1 MKQDG
6 DTIRIDMLVI
16 PPFYENTYVL
26 SREDKSRVVII
37 DPGDDADA
45 ILRLL
50 KENNKTPDI
59 ILLTHGHM
67 DHIGGISRVKD
78 AFPDVRIGLHPDDLP
93 LYRSLPEQPSWL
105 GLDTQYTIPPE
116 PDLDLEHEQIL
127 TLAGIE
133 IKVIHTPGHTPGSC
147 CFLVDDNLFT
157 GDTLFQGSIGRTDL
171 PGGSYSD
178 IIRSIMTRIVPLGDH
193 ITVYPGHGP
202 SSTIGKERL
211 SNPFLQ
217 VPYVPL

>member
-1 MKQDG
+1 MNQANG
-6 DTIRIDMLVI
+6 AIRIDMLVI

-26 SREDKSRVVII
+26 TRDDDSRAVII

-45 ILRLL
+45 IIRHL
-50 KENNKTPDI
+50 KENKKTPDV

-67 DHIGGISRVKD
+67 DHIGGITRLKD
-78 AFPDVRIGLHPDDLP
+78 AYPDVRIGLHPDDLP
-93 LYRSLPEQPSWL
+93 LYRALPEQPSWL
-105 GLDTQYTIPPE
+105 GLDTQYTAPPE
-116 PDLDLEHEQIL
+116 PDLELEHEQVL
-127 TLAGIE
+127 TIAGIE

-147 CFLVDDNLFT
+147 CFLVEDHLFT

-193 ITVYPGHGP
+193 ITIYPGHGP